1 MPVRRPL
8 GVPSSRIVALTQC
21 SPRCA
26 RVHPQIPASGP
37 RWLCTVDPKPTAA
50 IRPRSSVTL
59 TFSLEA
65 VALRLHGSTTVRSL
79 ALPDQHPPIAHSSH
93 PVSVVRDASVVYS
106 QTADWRAVEWLVA
119 CDAGAG
125 ACCRCRSCSD
135 TGASSRDANS
145 CPRPCPRAQSRAYS
159 SCSRPR
165 SCSRPCPRAQ
175 GRAYSCS
182 RPRSRAQ
189 GGAYSCSCSSSCST
203 SSRTQA

>member
-21 SPRCA
+21 SPRRA

-65 VALRLHGSTTVRSL
+65 VAPRLHGSTTVRSL

-159 SCSRPR
+159 CSRSCSRPR
-165 SCSRPCPRAQ
+165 SRAQ

-182 RPRSRAQ
+182 RPRSRAP
-189 GGAYSCSCSSSCST
+189 GAGYSCSCSSSCST
-203 SSRTQA
+203 SSRAHA